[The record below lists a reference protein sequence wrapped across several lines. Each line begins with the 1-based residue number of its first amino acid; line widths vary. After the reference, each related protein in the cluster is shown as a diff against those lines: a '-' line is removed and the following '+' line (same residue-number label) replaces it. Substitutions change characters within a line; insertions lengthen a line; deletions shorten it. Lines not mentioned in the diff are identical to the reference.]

1 VQRHNVLRRATGL
14 AGLLAAL
21 GVAGSL
27 AAAGVTHASRWTEST
42 DLAAPTTTTTTTSG
56 PAPTPPTPSAAGA
69 EVWTT
74 GAADNGSAWPRLTA
88 WTADGAADATA
99 AGAR

>member
-21 GVAGSL
+21 GVAGSR

-42 DLAAPTTTTTTTSG
+42 ALAASATTTTTTSG
-56 PAPTPPTPSAAGA
+56 PAPTPP
-69 EVWTT
+69 
-74 GAADNGSAWPRLTA
+74 DNGSAWPRLTA
-88 WTADGAADATA
+88 WLPDSAAADATA